1 VADNLLRSLI
11 DFMLTTMFLR
21 QCGRRSESFCTV
33 FRKEMSNS
41 VGASRERCPSN
52 QAACLLGK
60 IALTKCLTFV
70 DRVSTGIL
78 TRVTDRWKAP
88 RQGRLHRCE
97 EGNEMHP
104 ENLMKPNLFSEIIL
118 VVSSE
123 LVFASLLLIVLTTL
137 TRA

>member
-1 VADNLLRSLI
+1 VADNLLRPLI
-11 DFMLTTMFLR
+11 DFMLTTIFLR
-21 QCGRRSESFCTV
+21 QRGRRSEPFCTV
-33 FRKEMSNS
+33 FREEICNS

-60 IALTKCLTFV
+60 IALTRCLTFV
-70 DRVSTGIL
+70 DRVSTGIR
-78 TRVTDRWKAP
+78 TRVADQWKAP

-104 ENLMKPNLFSEIIL
+104 ENLMKPDLFSEIIL

-123 LVFASLLLIVLTTL
+123 LVFVSLLLIVLTAL